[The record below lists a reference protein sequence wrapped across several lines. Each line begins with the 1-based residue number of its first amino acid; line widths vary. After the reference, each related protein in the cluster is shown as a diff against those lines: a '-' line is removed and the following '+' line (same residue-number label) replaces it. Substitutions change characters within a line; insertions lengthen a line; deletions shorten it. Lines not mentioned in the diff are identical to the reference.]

1 MSNVDST
8 SERFAGLVG
17 RTDEEA
23 ARAKQLGETNY
34 VVRSSSRPIKLIIKS
49 NIFTLFNAILT
60 SAVLVVLIVGNWRD
74 AVFGIVMVTNA
85 LIGILSEIRAKQ
97 VLDNLAILEAP
108 RSAVIRDGTEK
119 VIPSDDIIHE
129 DLVVL
134 RSGDQVPADGK
145 ILRSHVLKIDESMLT
160 GESIPVRKEK
170 GDQVLSGTTVIAG
183 EAVYVTEKIGSEAY
197 ANQLTKEAK
206 QFKKAQSEIADG
218 INVILK
224 WISWV
229 ILPFLILL
237 VVSQLRSDEGTTWKQ
252 AIVLA
257 VAGIVGMIPQGLVL
271 LTSLNF
277 ALAGAKL
284 ARKKVLIQELN
295 AVEVL
300 ARVDRLCL
308 DKTGTL
314 TSGEISP
321 RALIALDK
329 SKEIRAR
336 SVLARLVGDAENETA
351 RATQIALKDDQPAD
365 VDIYVPFDS
374 IRKWSAASTSDGSW
388 YYGAPEIITRNAK
401 NFEEAD
407 KTVTKYAETGARVI
421 CLAHSSSRKLNEDDP
436 QLPQDLTAVLIVV
449 LEEEIREDAAETVEY
464 FLKQGV
470 RIKVIS
476 GDNPATVGTI
486 ANRVGVR
493 GDDPVKVIDARD
505 LPEGEDELAEI
516 VEEYD
521 VFGRVTPE
529 VKRAMVKALQSKG
542 HTVAMTGDGVN
553 DILALKDSDLGI
565 AMGSG
570 AQATRAVAKLV
581 LIDGKFSKLPRVV
594 AEGRRI
600 IANMERVS
608 ALFLTKTT
616 LSAFIAVLVAVFM
629 WRYPFLPRHLTV
641 IGSLTI
647 GIPSFFLALTPNH
660 RRYRSG
666 FLKRTLYIAIPS
678 GLALGTAGIVAHRLY
693 AVGAPNIASTV
704 ATLTVIASALYLLSV
719 MSRPIVAY
727 RAAILFSMVGAA
739 VGLVLIPPVRKFFA
753 LTWPTAT
760 EWFTIIIIAS
770 VTCMAIEGIYQYH
783 KQRFGA
789 ATRIVSSLDENQE

>member
-1 MSNVDST
+1 MSNVET
-8 SERFAGLVG
+8 TTHERFSDLEG
-17 RTDEEA
+17 RTSAEA
-23 ARAKQLGETNY
+23 ALTKEKGETNY
-34 VVRSSSRPIKLIIKS
+34 VLKRSSRPVKVIIKS
-49 NIFTLFNAILT
+49 NIFTLFNAILMT
-60 SAVLVVLIVGNWRD
+60 AVLVVLIVGNWRD
-74 AVFGIVMVTNA
+74 AVFGFVMVTNA
-85 LIGILSEIRAKQ
+85 LIGIFSEIRAKQ

-119 VIPSDDIIHE
+119 IVPSEDIIRE

-160 GESIPVRKEK
+160 GESVPVRKKPGER
-170 GDQVLSGTTVIAG
+170 VLSGTTVIAG
-183 EAVYVTEKIGSEAY
+183 EGVYVTEKIGAESY

-206 QFKKAQSEIADG
+206 EFRKAQSEIEDG

-229 ILPFLILL
+229 ILPFVALLI
-237 VVSQLRSDEGTTWKQ
+237 VSQLRSDEGTTWQ
-252 AIVLA
+252 HAVVLA
-257 VAGIVGMIPQGLVL
+257 VAGVVGMIPQGLVL
-271 LTSLNF
+271 LTSMNF

-314 TSGEISP
+314 TSGEIQP
-321 RALIALDK
+321 RALIALDE
-329 SKEIRAR
+329 SLETRAR
-336 SVLARLVGDAENETA
+336 SVLATLVGDAENETA
-351 RATQIALKDDQPAD
+351 RATLAALEDEEAAD
-365 VDIYVPFDS
+365 VDVYVPFDS
-374 IRKWSAASTSDGSW
+374 IRKWSAASTGDGSW
-388 YYGAPEIITRNAK
+388 YYGAPEIITRNAT

-407 KTVTKYAETGARVI
+407 KTVTEYAQTGARVI
-421 CLAHSSSRKLNEDDP
+421 CLAHSSSLSLDEDDP
-436 QLPQDLTAVLIVV
+436 QLPSDLKAVLIVV
-449 LEEEIREDAAETVEY
+449 LEEEIREDAAETVAY

-470 RIKVIS
+470 GIKVIS

-493 GDDPVKVIDARD
+493 GDEPVKVMDARD
-505 LPEGEDELAEI
+505 LPDDEAELAA
-516 VEEYD
+516 VMEEYD

-529 VKRAMVKALQSKG
+529 AKKAMVKALQSKG

-553 DILALKDSDLGI
+553 DILALKESDLGI

-581 LIDGKFSKLPRVV
+581 LIDGKFSKLPGVV

-608 ALFLTKTT
+608 VLFLSKTT
-616 LSAFIAVLVAVFM
+616 LSAFIALLVAIFM

-647 GIPSFFLALTPNH
+647 GIPSFFLSLTPNH
-660 RRYRSG
+660 RRYRPG

-678 GLALGTAGIVAHRLY
+678 GITLGTAGIIAHRLY
-693 AVGAPNIASTV
+693 SVGAPNIASTV

-727 RAAILFSMVGAA
+727 RAVILFSMVGAA

-753 LTWPTAT
+753 LTWPTT
-760 EWFTIIIIAS
+760 TQWFTIIIIAS
-770 VTCMAIEGIYQYH
+770 VTCMVIEGIYQYH
-783 KQRFGA
+783 RQRFGA
-789 ATRIVSSLDENQE
+789 ATRIVSSLEES